1 MAELAIE
8 INTLARILEKTA
20 FQIALDYALTIVPI
34 IVSIV
39 AIGISIFLAT
49 RQTKIDLFEER
60 YRVFHIVNCIQT
72 FVVNFPNLKDNGSSS
87 VYAYFTTCF
96 NYSFDSTK
104 ETMIQNFVRQ
114 FNVIEIE
121 SEKAEFLFNTKDAN
135 MLSQIMKD
143 IINLISL
150 VATDASYTTDL
161 ENLLSDWKEF
171 ESHNLDSM
179 KEKLD
184 LRWRVGLNRS

>member
-1 MAELAIE
+1 
-8 INTLARILEKTA
+8 
-20 FQIALDYALTIVPI
+20 
-34 IVSIV
+34 
-39 AIGISIFLAT
+39 
-49 RQTKIDLFEER
+49 
-60 YRVFHIVNCIQT
+60 
-72 FVVNFPNLKDNGSSS
+72 
-87 VYAYFTTCF
+87 
-96 NYSFDSTK
+96 
-104 ETMIQNFVRQ
+104 
-114 FNVIEIE
+114 
-121 SEKAEFLFNTKDAN
+121 

-184 LRWRVGLNRS
+184 LRWRVRLNRS